1 MMADLCHRIFN
12 LLLYKE
18 RLAESR
24 KKLMSITL
32 KQGVN
37 LHVIPTDKYKTIRV
51 MIRFAAPLRE
61 ETISKRTLLSSLLET
76 NSQAYPTQTK
86 LSEKLADLY
95 GASFGI
101 NVNKKGDSHYM
112 SVILNVVNDK
122 FLPNDEAV
130 LPEAIAFLN
139 EIIFNPNITDT
150 QFDEATFKREQENLM
165 EYIASIYDDK
175 QSYAALALQALYFGE
190 AEQQKVPSFGTAEAV
205 SVETAVTLKEYYDKM
220 LKTDEVDII
229 VVGDVEETVIGQL
242 FQTWD
247 FNDRPTYEQPFYQ
260 QALLPKVLTKVDV
273 QPVIQSKLNL
283 AYQTGI
289 YYHKD
294 AYFALQVFNGLFGGF
309 PHSKLFMN
317 VREKESMAYYAS
329 SSIDTFRGLLT
340 VQTGIDG
347 ANKDRVL
354 TLVEEQLTS
363 LIAGEIEPDA
373 LGQTKEML
381 KNQYLLSLDNPSAVT
396 EAAYINSK
404 FPHSQMTDDQ
414 WLAAVEAVSLADV
427 QAVAAN
433 VTLQAVYFMEGGQA

>member
-1 MMADLCHRIFN
+1 
-12 LLLYKE
+12 
-18 RLAESR
+18 
-24 KKLMSITL
+24 MSIAL

-51 MIRFAAPLRE
+51 MIRFAAPLLA

-122 FLPNDEAV
+122 FLPNDETV

-139 EIIFNPNITDT
+139 EIIFHPNATDS
-150 QFDEATFKREQENLM
+150 QFDQATFTREQENLN
-165 EYIASIYDDK
+165 EYITSIYDDK
-175 QSYAALALQALYFGE
+175 QSYAALALQALYFGQ
-190 AEQQKVPSFGTAEAV
+190 ADQQKVPSFGTVEGV
-205 SVETAVTLKEYYDKM
+205 SAETAETIKAYYDTM
-220 LKTDEVDII
+220 LQTDDIDII
-229 VVGDVEETVIGQL
+229 VIGDVEEEAISQL
-242 FQTWD
+242 FQAWS
-247 FNDRPTYEQPFYQ
+247 FKDRPAYEQPFYK
-260 QALLPKVLTKVDV
+260 QALVPEVLTKIDV

-283 AYQTGI
+283 AYQTDI

-347 ANKDRVL
+347 ANKERVL
-354 TLVEEQLTS
+354 TLVEEQLAS
-363 LIAGEIEPDA
+363 LIAGDIESDA

-396 EAAYINSK
+396 EAAYIDSK

-414 WLAAVEAVSLADV
+414 WLAAVEAVSLVDV
-427 QAVAAN
+427 QHVAAKLK
-433 VTLQAVYFMEGGQA
+433 LQAVYFMEGGQA